1 MEQVAVKINLNPSE
15 LSAHLLERINILE
28 KEQQH
33 IKIFERVQKEFRKR
47 NQKENEA
54 LFAKLSTVQSHVTE
68 IRDTLYQRMAKDSI
82 LVTKENAALSIGVS
96 YRTVNRYI
104 KEETFGKIDVDL
116 DGVQMIPEEVVDLI
130 KSFKYNK
137 KSKKNKNRKLNK

>member
-15 LSAHLLERINILE
+15 LTAHLLERINILE

-54 LFAKLSTVQSHVTE
+54 MFAKLSTVQSHVTE
-68 IRDTLYQRMAKDSI
+68 IRDTLYQRMAKDSV

-137 KSKKNKNRKLNK
+137 KNKKRK